1 MMQGKARLRES
12 APLNAYIRRK
22 NPMRRSLLTITG
34 GLGLLLAAAPVW
46 AHHAFQAEYD
56 DKRPVHL
63 QGKVT
68 GMEWIN
74 PHSWIHIDV
83 TGPDGKVTNWM
94 VECGSPNI
102 MLRRGI
108 SNRSLEVGTELT
120 IQGYQAKNG
129 QNKANGSNVTFKDG
143 KKLFVGGSNP
153 DIPED
158 QKQ

>member
-1 MMQGKARLRES
+1 
-12 APLNAYIRRK
+12 
-22 NPMRRSLLTITG
+22 MRTG
-34 GLGLLLAAAPVW
+34 LAIVAAGAGLLLAVAPAW
-46 AHHAFQAEYD
+46 AHHAFQAEFD
-56 DKRPVHL
+56 STKPVRL
-63 QGKVT
+63 TGKVT

-83 TGPDGKVTNWM
+83 TNPDGSVTNWM

-102 MLRRGI
+102 MLRRGFTKH
-108 SNRSLEVGTELT
+108 SLEVGTELS

-129 QNKANGSNVTFKDG
+129 QTKANGSSVTFKDG

-158 QKQ
+158 QK

>member
-1 MMQGKARLRES
+1 MIKSLG
-12 APLNAYIRRK
+12 AY
-22 NPMRRSLLTITG
+22 
-34 GLGLLLAAAPVW
+34 LLLAALPVL
-46 AHHAFQAEYD
+46 AHHSFASEFD
-56 DKRPVHL
+56 VTKPVKL
-63 QGKVT
+63 QGTVT
-68 GMEWIN
+68 RMEWIN

-83 TGPDGKVTNWM
+83 TNPDGSVTNWM

-102 MLRRGI
+102 MLRRGF
-108 SNRSLEVGTELT
+108 SKRSLEVGTVLT

-129 QNKANGSNVTFKDG
+129 QNKANGSSVTFQDG